1 MSEREINQD
10 YMNEVYR
17 NASVALLSISNVM
30 PEIEDFNLK
39 KEIADQYD
47 GYEKLIGEMTS
58 YMAEKG
64 YEIKDVGT
72 MKKMSMNAGIKMN
85 TLFDDTKTH
94 IAEIMI
100 KGTVMG
106 VTELCKILNEEEKI
120 IDKNIVDFAKR
131 LKALE
136 ELYEE
141 RLKKFL

>member
-1 MSEREINQD
+1 MNEKEINQD

-30 PEIEDFNLK
+30 PEIEDSNLK

-47 GYEKLIGEMTS
+47 GYEKLIGEITS
-58 YMAEKG
+58 YMTEKG

-72 MKKMSMNAGIKMN
+72 FKKMTMNTGIKMN
-85 TLFDDTKTH
+85 TFLDSTTTH

-120 IDKNIVDFAKR
+120 VDKKIVDFAKR

>member
-1 MSEREINQD
+1 MNEKEMNQD
-10 YMNEVYR
+10 YINEIYR

-30 PEIEDFNLK
+30 PEIEDGNLK

-47 GYEKLIGEMTS
+47 GYEKLIGEITS
-58 YMAEKG
+58 YMTEKG
-64 YEIKDVGT
+64 YEIKDVGAV
-72 MKKMSMNAGIKMN
+72 KKMMMNTGIKMN
-85 TLFDDTKTH
+85 TFLDDSKTH
-94 IAEIMI
+94 VAEIMI

-120 IDKNIVDFAKR
+120 QDKKIVDFAKR